1 MGVVHVSHIHAP
13 ACGRREN
20 TDRRG
25 IIGRPEVAEK
35 GLICRRHAEMR
46 GYTTSTVLWFKQRMF
61 AGLRMTIGLYVKR
74 TSLCSIAQVRRCVHS
89 RGFDTSQV
97 GSLG

>member
-1 MGVVHVSHIHAP
+1 MWFMSRIYTRQRVADGKIL
-13 ACGRREN
+13 
-20 TDRRG
+20 TDG
-25 IIGRPEVAEK
+25 ELLADQKGAEK
-35 GLICRRHAEMR
+35 ELICRRRTEMR
-46 GYTTSTVLWFKQRMF
+46 GYTTSTVLWFEQRMF

-74 TSLCSIAQVRRCVHS
+74 TSLCSIAQVRRRVHS